1 MDRSGLRVGIVA
13 GLAGI
18 SCCVGPTVLALLG
31 LSSVSFAISLGNTL
45 YYQYG
50 WYFRGAALVL
60 AAAGVVSLLRKRKS
74 CTLRGAR
81 EQWRLLVTVGKS
93 CTLRGAREQ
102 WRLLVTVVAAMV
114 VVYVGLY
121 WLTTWLARAAA

>member
-1 MDRSGLRVGIVA
+1 VDRSGLWLGIVA

-60 AAAGVVSLLRKRKS
+60 AAAGVVGLLRGR
-74 CTLRGAR
+74 
-81 EQWRLLVTVGKS
+81 KS

-114 VVYVGLY
+114 AVYAGFY
-121 WLTTWLARAAA
+121 WLTTWLARAAS